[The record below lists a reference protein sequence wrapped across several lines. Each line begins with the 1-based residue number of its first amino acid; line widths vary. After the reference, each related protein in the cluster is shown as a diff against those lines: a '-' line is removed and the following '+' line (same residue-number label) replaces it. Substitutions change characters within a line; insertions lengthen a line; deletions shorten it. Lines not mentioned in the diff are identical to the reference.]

1 MDKIVAWP
9 PLGRRTS
16 GSVEN
21 PGEARRSPEKQRE
34 HPRLKAI
41 SPGFGWELRAVD
53 SHRLRFK
60 TLLVLPPVPNSAMH
74 ARWERFTKVSE
85 TLPWHATPFP

>member
-16 GSVEN
+16 GSVEK
-21 PGEARRSPEKQRE
+21 PGEAARAS
-34 HPRLKAI
+34 RLKAI

-53 SHRLRFK
+53 SHRLRFG
-60 TLLVLPPVPNSAMH
+60 TLLVLPPLPNSAMH